1 MYIFK
6 NAIRNVQRSLGKNVL
21 IGIIVFI
28 ISLSSCLALSIKEA
42 AKTEKEE
49 GMENLTISANISYDR
64 KAQMENMERPPMD
77 EGFDKEDLKE
87 NMKEFFQFSSLSLE
101 ELKTY
106 AEANSVKD
114 FYYTESVSINGK
126 DGFEPIESEMPTM
139 GGGMNGRN
147 PMMGNSADFSLV
159 AYNAYEAMSDF
170 TSGAKSIEEGNL
182 FTLEEEMECVI
193 SDELALYNSLEV
205 GDSITLANPYNEDEV
220 FTFTIC
226 GIYTNVS
233 STANF
238 NFQMS
243 DPANEIYT
251 NISSVDAMVAQS
263 EANSENE
270 EESTYLSA
278 SVNGTYTFA
287 SVEDYEAFS
296 EEVYELGLDE
306 SYSVSSSDITS
317 YEQSLMPLENLSNF
331 ANIFLWIILGVGGII
346 LVVFNMF
353 RLKERKYEIGVL
365 AAIGMNK
372 TKVALQFV
380 LEIGIVTFLS
390 ILLGLG
396 IGCVSSVPVTNA
408 LLSSTSTVNVMEGQ
422 MPQQGGAMVQGN
434 MPPNMQMDEGMMDSF
449 SGFMQGGM
457 EFIAEVDSAANLTVV
472 VELLGIG
479 LLLTIVSS
487 GISVLTIL
495 RYEPLQILS
504 GRD

>member
-77 EGFDKEDLKE
+77 EDFDKEDLKE
-87 NMKEFFQFSSLSLE
+87 NMKELFQFSSLSLE

-106 AEANSVKD
+106 AEAKSVKD
-114 FYYTESVSINGK
+114 FYYTESVSMNGK

-147 PMMGNSADFSLV
+147 PMMGNMGNSADFSLV

-170 TSGAKSIEEGNL
+170 TSGAKSIEEGSL

-205 GDSITLANPYNEDEV
+205 DDSITLANPYNEDEV

-238 NFQMS
+238 ERMMN

-251 NISSVDAMVAQS
+251 NISTVDAMITQS
-263 EANSENE
+263 KENKVNE
-270 EESTYLSA
+270 EEEVYLNA

-287 SVEDYEAFS
+287 SLEDYENFQ
-296 EEVYELGLDE
+296 EEVYELGLDS
-306 SYSVSSSDITS
+306 SYSVSSDDLLR
-317 YEQSLMPLENLSNF
+317 YEQSLLPLENLSNF

-346 LVVFNMF
+346 LVVFNIF

-380 LEIGIVTFLS
+380 LEIGIITFLS
-390 ILLGLG
+390 LLLGLG

-408 LLSSTSTVNVMEGQ
+408 LLSSTSTINVMEGQ
-422 MPQQGGAMVQGN
+422 MPSQNMGGENKLQ
-434 MPPNMQMDEGMMDSF
+434 MQEGMKGPFNEM
-449 SGFMQGGM
+449 MQNGL
-457 EFIAEVDSAANLTVV
+457 EFVAEVDSAANLTVV
-472 VELLGIG
+472 IELLGIG
-479 LLLTIVSS
+479 LLLTVVSS

-495 RYEPLQILS
+495 RYEPLKILS
-504 GRD
+504 GRE